1 MKKTILIL
9 SALALTF
16 ASCKKEEIEPVVT
29 PTTNEYIP
37 DCDCDEIVSVGTTF
51 SIPGNI
57 GDPNGP
63 YQYGSYVTINQC
75 TEVQVNRTW
84 HQIDGDSKPI
94 VGDCN

>member
-9 SALALTF
+9 SAVALTF
-16 ASCKKEEIEPVVT
+16 ASCKKEEIT
-29 PTTNEYIP
+29 PTTPITITEP
-37 DCDCDEIVSVGTTF
+37 DCNCDEIVSVGPTF
-51 SIPGNI
+51 NVVGNI

-75 TEVQVNRTW
+75 TEVQVNRSW
-84 HQIDGDSKPI
+84 HEFDGDSKPV